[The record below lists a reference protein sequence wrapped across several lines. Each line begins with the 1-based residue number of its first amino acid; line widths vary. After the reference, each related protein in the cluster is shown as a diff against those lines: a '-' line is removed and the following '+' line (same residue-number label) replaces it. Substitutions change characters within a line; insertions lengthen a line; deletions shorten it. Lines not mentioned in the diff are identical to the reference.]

1 MRKRQRGFFVP
12 FGGGHASGGLTGN
25 ERSVRI
31 RGAAGAYFSRT
42 FGTPTNGKVLVVA
55 IALKKAYISNGLV
68 DFCLLGSGSSGS
80 NSGGILIAGTGAFGS
95 ARDNR
100 MMVLQGGSAA
110 DYWNPKLRDPSAFDL
125 HVIGLDTSQTNAA
138 DRARYWH
145 NGVLQT
151 NASSALPLDA
161 TLSLN
166 APGVTHFIGALTNTS
181 GYYGDG
187 VFTEHYVIDGYP
199 TGVTQG
205 NWAASDLFSLFFKQ
219 DNNGI
224 WIPKRYD
231 GDFGNNGSYLNFRDV
246 TSTTTLAYDSSGNG
260 NHWAASGIS
269 LTSGTTYDSVPDYP
283 GNGPAD
289 PQPVGCYPNLNP
301 SNNATSIPILSNGN
315 LTYASASTYTG
326 ATSTF
331 PFPAGSGRWYWE
343 IEMASS
349 RFYAGIA
356 ESLAGMDVNGIG
368 YRTNGFALEAGAG
381 GGIRRV
387 GNSAFTQIGSDAVG
401 AGTKFKFAFNAAT
414 GDLWFGLV
422 GAANW
427 YGDTTSNTGDPVA
440 GTNPAFSG
448 LSTSVAF
455 FLAVYEGQ
463 SLYSGHVN
471 AGQRPFS
478 DMPPTGFKAPC
489 TTNLPTPAILDPS
502 QHHYVK
508 LIAKSGDTSFVLP
521 WDADIYDTMFRV
533 KRLDSTGDKY
543 VIDGLR
549 GYTKVLKLSTQDL
562 ETTDAN
568 VLGISGTT
576 VTLKSTL
583 PDGGYEVEC
592 FKAGPAA
599 SRSTNTNGSITSTVS
614 ANTVS
619 QFSIVKH
626 TGTGSTGTIGHGL
639 SSVAYFESKSLYN
652 GASNWHAYHQSV
664 GATKAVFP
672 NNAEGAIPS
681 SNYFNNTAPTGTAFT
696 LASSINL
703 AHDYITYCHGEVL
716 GYSQFGNSTTSQP
729 FIFAPFLPSSC
740 VFKDATTSNPW
751 LYYSAARNPYNAAL
765 NTIRETN
772 AEEGQYAA
780 GGIDIN
786 ANGVKVRTTD
796 AALGSSSVIHCMW
809 AAQPLAN
816 NPRAR

>member
-1 MRKRQRGFFVP
+1 MFV
-12 FGGGHASGGLTGN
+12 GHVGAPAVVSGLTGN

-31 RGAAGAYFSRT
+31 RGAAGSYFSRT
-42 FGTPTNGKVLVVA
+42 FGTPTNGKVIVVA
-55 IALKKAYISNGLV
+55 VALKKTYISNGLV

-269 LTSGTTYDSVPDYP
+269 LTSGVTYDSMLDYP
-283 GNGPAD
+283 VDGDEA
-289 PQPVGCYPNLNP
+289 
-301 SNNATSIPILSNGN
+301 
-315 LTYASASTYTG
+315 
-326 ATSTF
+326 
-331 PFPAGSGRWYWE
+331 
-343 IEMASS
+343 
-349 RFYAGIA
+349 
-356 ESLAGMDVNGIG
+356 NGIG
-368 YRTNGFALEAGAG
+368 CYATWNPNEYSNSEVTLKNANLEATRTSATNDWASTRATMFVSAGKWYFEMLSGHPAAGFYKLGVANQALDLTTDPGASTNAWMLDLAN
-381 GGIRRV
+381 
-387 GNSAFTQIGSDAVG
+387 GNKQNGSSSAYGS
-401 AGTKFKFAFNAAT
+401 AAT
-414 GDLWFGLV
+414 ATTDVFQCAIDMDNGKIWWGKNGTWF
-422 GAANW
+422 A
-427 YGDTTSNTGDPVA
+427 SGDPAA
-440 GTNPAFSG
+440 GTNAAFTNLTGQTVAPSAG
-448 LSTSVAF
+448 VYGTSTSGGAIANF
-455 FLAVYEGQ
+455 
-463 SLYSGHVN
+463 
-471 AGQRPFS
+471 GQRPFAYT
-478 DMPPTGFKAPC
+478 PPTGFKALC
-489 TTNLPTPAILDPS
+489 TTNLPTPAIIDPS

-508 LIAKSGDTSFVLP
+508 TLAKSGDTSFTLP
-521 WDADIYDTMFRV
+521 WNADTYDTLFRV

-568 VLGISGTT
+568 VLGVSGTT

-583 PDGGYEVEC
+583 PDGAYEVEC

-614 ANTVS
+614 ANTTS

-639 SSVAYFESKSLYN
+639 SSVAYFESKNLGN
-652 GASNWHAYHQSV
+652 GASNWYAYHQSV
-664 GATKAVFP
+664 GATKAVYP
-672 NNAEGAIPS
+672 NNADGAITS
-681 SNYFNNTAPTGTAFT
+681 SNYFNNTAPTSTVLT
-696 LASSINL
+696 LASSSNL
-703 AHDYITYCHGEVL
+703 ANDYITYCHGEVL

-740 VFKDATTSNPW
+740 VFKDVTTTSPW
-751 LYYSAARNPYNAAL
+751 LYYSTARNMYNPAL

-772 AEEGQYAA
+772 AAEGQYAA
-780 GGIDIN
+780 NGIDIN
-786 ANGVKVRTTD
+786 ANGIKVQTAD
-796 AALGSSSVIHCMW
+796 AALGSSNVIHCLW